1 MKESFRG
8 TRIGRTQDTQFKL
21 CLLNWFLPLFKKLDS
36 ISKLSMVDDLIVRV
50 WIQIKHK
57 AKSRWYPLMIMK
69 RNTEKCKKVSVI
81 SKIDSQSYF
90 QECLP
95 EGLTSCSSMEPLG
108 STIRFHIQFL
118 CLVVWHLQ
126 ILCLTIHLLLNPFK
140 LCTENPFSEHW
151 MHGSVVAWRHICR
164 KILNRRNF

>member
-1 MKESFRG
+1 MVAAVAVHKTPDSNYAP
-8 TRIGRTQDTQFKL
+8 KL
-21 CLLNWFLPLFKKLDS
+21 IFPFISKLDPL
-36 ISKLSMVDDLIVRV
+36 SKLSMVDDLIVRV

-57 AKSRWYPLMIMK
+57 AKSRWYPLMMMK

-126 ILCLTIHLLLNPFK
+126 ILYWTTHVLLNPLNSVLKTLF
-140 LCTENPFSEHW
+140 LSTECMDQW
-151 MHGSVVAWRHICR
+151 
-164 KILNRRNF
+164 